1 MLAAIFPLR
10 IFSVNVTN
18 PQETADLV
26 KFTEVVRN
34 EKLFFFCSVNLNISV
49 SLKIVICAFLLPF

>member
-34 EKLFFFCSVNLNISV
+34 EKLFFCSVNLNISV
-49 SLKIVICAFLLPF
+49 SLKIVICAFLLSF

>member
-34 EKLFFFCSVNLNISV
+34 EKLFFFAV
-49 SLKIVICAFLLPF
+49 SILTSLSLLR